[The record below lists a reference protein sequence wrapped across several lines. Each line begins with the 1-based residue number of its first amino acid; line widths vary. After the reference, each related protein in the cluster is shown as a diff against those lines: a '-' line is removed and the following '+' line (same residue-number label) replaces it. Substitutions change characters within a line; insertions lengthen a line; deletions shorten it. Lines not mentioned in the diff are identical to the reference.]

1 MPKAAAFAAAAVAAA
16 AALALFIRHRRSPAA
31 PSAPPPTL
39 PPTAPRS
46 STSHPQIK
54 PVAPASND
62 AAASE
67 RVVDHLLSFNRL
79 KSRLQEIK
87 QQQQSHTTPR
97 VAQAAA
103 QWSTDAD
110 ACAAEWRAAKAAGHT
125 SAARALADMHAS
137 DEMCLKWRGGVEGWA
152 LQTGRDCEGG
162 RVRDDVIAAQTYV

>member
-16 AALALFIRHRRSPAA
+16 AALALFIKHRRSYPA
-31 PSAPPPTL
+31 PSAPSSTL

-46 STSHPQIK
+46 TSHPQSK
-54 PVAPASND
+54 PVALASDD

-67 RVVDHLLSFNRL
+67 RVVDYLPSFNRL

-87 QQQQSHTTPR
+87 QQQQSSTTPL

-110 ACAAEWRAAKAAGHT
+110 ACAAEWRAAKAEGHS

-137 DEMCLKWRGGVEGWA
+137 DEMCLKWRGGAEGWA
-152 LQTGRDCEGG
+152 LQTSRDCEGG